1 MPRVL
6 YIGLLAIALPTV
18 QAGCCCCRLPAQMVR
33 LGAVNAVRNAQAPQP
48 PVVEEQPPVQ
58 APPPPFI
65 PPVNPPINPPKQPF
79 PPPPGN
85 QRFIYRYS
93 QNTGQ
98 LKFGDQLTGTG
109 FSGKGA
115 ARNNPESY
123 KERLVGIIPVG
134 DWKVE
139 RRRIDPKTGQPVID
153 LSLFTGGHVAGRT
166 PVGENFTIHPDN
178 GPNAGESGIAMP
190 VNAINAIQ
198 VQNGVQTLIEVRN
211 EKAMVPQPPP
221 PPAPGAAK
229 TYTYRQSTGEL
240 KLDNEV
246 LGKGFSGVGEGKN
259 NGAMQGE
266 KNVGP
271 IPVGDYRI
279 ARGTVPGK
287 AGQTVVRLLPVPGT
301 DTLKRY
307 PKERFMI
314 VPEPGNNQACELV
327 LPRAVYDR
335 IEVRANPSNQLK
347 VVP

>member
-1 MPRVL
+1 MLRVL
-6 YIGLLAIALPTV
+6 YISLLAVALPTV
-18 QAGCCCCRLPAQMVR
+18 QAGCCCCRLPAQMLRFRVAN
-33 LGAVNAVRNAQAPQP
+33 AVNNAAQP
-48 PVVEEQPPVQ
+48 PVVVEQPPPVQ
-58 APPPPFI
+58 PQPPFN
-65 PPVNPPINPPKQPF
+65 PPVNPPNNPPKQPF
-79 PPPPGN
+79 PPPPVN
-85 QRFIYRYS
+85 QKPILYRYS

-98 LKFGDQLTGTG
+98 LKHGNELIGAG

-123 KERLVGIIPVG
+123 KEHLVGIIPVG

-166 PVGENFTIHPDN
+166 PVGETFTIHPDN
-178 GPNAGESGIAMP
+178 SASAGESGIAMP
-190 VNAINAIQ
+190 ANAINAIQ
-198 VQNGVQTLIEVRN
+198 VQNGVLTLIEVRN
-211 EKAMVPQPPP
+211 EKAMVPQPAP

-287 AGQTVVRLLPVPGT
+287 AGQTVVRLLPLPGT

-314 VPEPGNNQACELV
+314 VPEPGNNQAYELV

-335 IEVRANPSNQLK
+335 IEVRVNPFNQLK